1 MLLEEKLVEMRKAL
15 ILAKAAVTRERE
27 RIAAESSRTATLA
40 DPLAQA
46 ESSGLNQ
53 NGEDDQA
60 NAEMAD
66 SECMRTQEEG
76 LSHIE
81 SSRPAKT
88 RQAQLRLPKRSDGTC
103 VVKVKSE
110 PQHVEVQEK
119 VLPQQ
124 GLEQEDK
131 QGRAADG
138 QNVRPRRRIT
148 GRSCFSESTPSGEK
162 QASAEGHGGDDGQG
176 CDDSG
181 DRSRSAGEDIAVQ
194 VVKKRLLVTS
204 VQTRIWSKKSCCMQE
219 TITETRF
226 NTNTKSDPKTKVGSR
241 SVNEKRETMPRV
253 RKSKALGG
261 RRKPADRQSGVWGV
275 KFDKQKTR
283 WIASFWQNGELI
295 IGRFQHTKYLDLCK
309 QDEDAAIEMAMKDAI
324 AFRQRGPASGV
335 GGYAGNPVVPCG
347 KALLA
352 IESAPS
358 GNDKTKHNG
367 GKAPL
372 AIESAPSGND
382 KTKHNGGKAPLA
394 IESAPSGNDKTKH
407 NNGNSVSTLAI
418 SRAPSGTAKRS
429 KVSKGKRPNLK
440 NKVMAKSLKLKVAKP
455 QIVANRSKGLLQ
467 RSTSGSGRTGS
478 APVSNLQS
486 GVTGV
491 HWDGCRACWR
501 PYIHHAGKMIRAPS
515 VRPKNL
521 SKQEIE
527 KARLIA
533 VKHRSDLERKY
544 NKN

>member
-358 GNDKTKHNG
+358 GNDKTKHN
-367 GKAPL
+367 
-372 AIESAPSGND
+372 
-382 KTKHNGGKAPLA
+382 
-394 IESAPSGNDKTKH
+394 
-407 NNGNSVSTLAI
+407 NGNSVSTLAI